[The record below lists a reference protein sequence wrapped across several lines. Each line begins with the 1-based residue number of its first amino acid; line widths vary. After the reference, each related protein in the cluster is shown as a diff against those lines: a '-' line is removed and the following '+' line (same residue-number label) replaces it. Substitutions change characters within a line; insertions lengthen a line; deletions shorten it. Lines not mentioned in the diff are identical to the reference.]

1 MRKRSSRDEVP
12 AREGRPSGVIAGF
25 SMTLVLLGGCSRP
38 SGAAAAGAGQ
48 SAPVARVDGQVL
60 TDGDLSEGAKVALAA
75 AESRFA
81 EEVWGIKR
89 RALDALV
96 EQRLLD
102 AKARKEG
109 VTADALVEREVT
121 SKVTEPADSALQAI
135 YDRTKAGGR
144 ALPPFPEVK
153 AEIARFAKDQEAQ
166 QLRQAF
172 VARLRAEAKVE
183 ILLPPYL
190 PAKADV
196 KPEGPSKGDPRA
208 PITIVEFS
216 DYECQF
222 CAQAEPT
229 VKRLLEAYPGKV
241 RLVLETYPLSI
252 HPNAPKASE
261 AALCAGEQQRYWD
274 MHDLLFANQNAL
286 KVDDFKGYAR
296 RLGLDAGRFD
306 ACLDSGRMA
315 AAVERGRK
323 AGEKLGINST
333 PTFFVDGRPFV
344 GARTFETFQEVIDY
358 TLASK
363 R

>member
-1 MRKRSSRDEVP
+1 VN
-12 AREGRPSGVIAGF
+12 ARLANCHAAAWIALCM
-25 SMTLVLLGGCSRP
+25 SVLAGCSRP
-38 SGAAAAGAGQ
+38 SGAAAAGADRN
-48 SAPVARVDGQVL
+48 APVARVDGQVV
-60 TDGDLSEGAKVALAA
+60 TDGDLADGIKAPLAA
-75 AESRFA
+75 AESRYA

-102 AKARKEG
+102 TKARKEG
-109 VTADALVEREVT
+109 ITTDALVEREIT
-121 SKVTEPADSALQAI
+121 RKVQEPAESALQTI
-135 YDRTKAGGR
+135 YDQTKAGGR
-144 ALPPFPEVK
+144 TLPPFPEVK
-153 AEIARFAKDQEAQ
+153 AEIARFVKDQQAQ
-166 QLRQAF
+166 QLRQAW
-172 VARLRAEAKVE
+172 VAKLRAEAKVE

-196 KPEGPSKGDPRA
+196 KPDGPSKGDPKA

-216 DYECQF
+216 DYECTF

-229 VKRLLEAYPGKV
+229 VKRILEAYPGKV

-286 KVDDFKGYAR
+286 KVDDLKGYAR

-306 ACLDSGRMA
+306 ACLDSGRMG
-315 AAVERGRK
+315 AAVESGRK
-323 AGEKLGINST
+323 AGDKLGINST

-358 TLASK
+358 TLAAK

>member
-1 MRKRSSRDEVP
+1 MCRRRSRAV
-12 AREGRPSGVIAGF
+12 AGL
-25 SMTLVLLGGCSRP
+25 SMSLVLLAGCSRP
-38 SGAAAAGAGQ
+38 SGAAAAGTDRN
-48 SAPVARVDGQVL
+48 APVARVDGQVL
-60 TDGDLSEGAKVALAA
+60 TDGELTEGAKVPLAA
-75 AESRFA
+75 AESRHA

-89 RALDALV
+89 QALDALV
-96 EQRLLD
+96 ERRLLD

-109 VTADALVEREVT
+109 VTTDALVEREIT
-121 SKVTEPADSALQAI
+121 RKVAEPAEATLQSV
-135 YDRTKAGGR
+135 YDQTKAGGR
-144 ALPPFPEVK
+144 TLPPFPEVK
-153 AEIARFAKDQEAQ
+153 AEIAKFVKDQQTQ
-166 QLRQAF
+166 QLRQAY

-183 ILLPPYL
+183 ILFPPYM
-190 PAKADV
+190 PPKVDV

-229 VKRLLEAYPGKV
+229 MKRVLEAYPGKV

-274 MHDLLFANQNAL
+274 MHDVLFANQNAL
-286 KVDDFKGYAR
+286 KVDDLKGYAR

-306 ACLDSGRMA
+306 ACLDSGRTA
-315 AAVERGRK
+315 AAVEAGRK

-358 TLASK
+358 TLAPK